1 MRRINHRDFGLN
13 SLIVEP
19 RVIPEWKAFWRN
31 EKEKEYTKK
40 ISRTNYTV
48 VASQPLI
55 FFI

>member
-31 EKEKEYTKK
+31 EKRKSTQKK
-40 ISRTNYTV
+40 YQEQIIQWLRRNR
-48 VASQPLI
+48 
-55 FFI
+55 